1 MKLTEKRQQFL
12 NHVYTK
18 FGTGSEIRKSDVE
31 SVMSELGIA
40 HPYWFTDNFRTGRSL
55 YKIPS
60 LDEFV
65 MESTGTCDTHR
76 ITEEVLN
83 ETAKTVEPVVPETAV
98 NLMMVTDVEKMVPE

>member
-18 FGTGSEIRKSDVE
+18 FGTGSEISKSDVE

-60 LDEFV
+60 LDKNSQKSFV
-65 MESTGTCDTHR
+65 YLTQFCGMR
-76 ITEEVLN
+76 W
-83 ETAKTVEPVVPETAV
+83 
-98 NLMMVTDVEKMVPE
+98 